1 MTETTR
7 TEKLSSELLNNY
19 RDMSENELTEIHKKF
34 QKVSTTLYRVSE
46 LDREIDNLKES
57 LSTKKSRKYISIYL
71 IISILVIISL
81 FYFDKIEYTIII
93 LFIYYSSETE
103 KDIRKNKNELL
114 LNLKETEKYQLQLEC
129 LTYGFEMNHI
139 EYLVR
144 EIKKIPTIMND
155 YDYFFKVINTS
166 IFYELS
172 RERDVRSDIEHLLTT
187 ENSYLKC

>member
-19 RDMSENELTEIHKKF
+19 KDMSESELKEIYKKF
-34 QKVSTTLYRVSE
+34 QKVSTTLYRASQ

-57 LSTKKSRKYISIYL
+57 LSTKKSRKYIFIYL
-71 IISILVIISL
+71 LISILVIISL
-81 FYFDKIEYTIII
+81 FYFDKIEYTLII
-93 LFIYYSSETE
+93 LLMYYSSETE

-129 LTYGFEMNHI
+129 LTYGFEMNDI

-144 EIKKIPTIMND
+144 EIKKIPTIINE
-155 YDYFFKVINTS
+155 YDYFYKVINTS
-166 IFYELS
+166 ILYELS
-172 RERDVRSDIEHLLTT
+172 RERDVRGDIENLLTT